1 MKTAIAVFGV
11 GLLLLCSVLEIQGVS
26 PMSCPEPS
34 KCSIRVNMGCVIFL
48 GFILC

>member
-26 PMSCPEPS
+26 PK
-34 KCSIRVNMGCVIFL
+34 KCIEKCQTVNT
-48 GFILC
+48 GFILR